1 MTRLRALIVCPGRG
15 SYGRAQLGSLRGSI
29 DAGPQRREVPV
40 NDPIIAALDRF
51 RARLGRP
58 TISALDRAPEYAPHL
73 HVAGEHASLLTFAC
87 TAVDLAAID
96 RDKVDI
102 VGVTGNSM
110 GFYTALY
117 AAGALD
123 LDAAA
128 RLVETLGHYQAGNV
142 IGGQLLYPLV
152 GDDWRPA
159 STLPATPSVLR
170 LPALDDTHAAA
181 LAVVQSAALS
191 AAPVAALAAAHSAAL
206 DTAHSAALDAALA
219 HPGVHVS
226 IRLGGTIVLGA
237 DADGLAHAR
246 RVLPPI
252 ERGGLRYPAQLP
264 LHSAFHTPLMAATA
278 ARARTDLADLPI
290 RSPAITLIGGDGVVH
305 RPWASPAA
313 LWAYTLGAQIVEPF
327 DFARA
332 IATALGELGP
342 DVIVLPG
349 PGDSLGG
356 ALAQIL
362 IAQRWR
368 GLRDRA
374 DFVAMQASDRPI
386 VLAMQR
392 PAQRACVV

>member
-15 SYGRAQLGSLRGSI
+15 SYGRAQLGSL
-29 DAGPQRREVPV
+29 PV
-40 NDPIIAALDRF
+40 HDPIVLALDRF
-51 RARLGRP
+51 RTELGRP
-58 TISALDRAPEYAPHL
+58 AISALDRAPAYAPQL
-73 HVAGEHASLLTFAC
+73 HIAGEHASLLTFAC
-87 TAVDLAAID
+87 TAVELAAID

-123 LDAAA
+123 LDGAA

-142 IGGQLLYPLV
+142 LGGQLLYPLV
-152 GDDWRPA
+152 GDDWRPSSAA
-159 STLPATPSVLR
+159 SA
-170 LPALDDTHAAA
+170 AHAAA
-181 LAVVQSAALS
+181 
-191 AAPVAALAAAHSAAL
+191 VAAAL
-206 DTAHSAALDAALA
+206 D

-278 ARARTDLADLPI
+278 ERARRDLADLSIRAIRAI
-290 RSPAITLIGGDGVVH
+290 RSPAITLIGGDGAVH

-313 LWAYTLGAQIVEPF
+313 LWAYTLGAQIVAPF
-327 DFARA
+327 DFASA
-332 IATALGELGP
+332 VATALGELGP

-349 PGDSLGG
+349 PGDALGG
-356 ALAQIL
+356 AIAQIL

-368 GLRDRA
+368 GLGDRA
-374 DFVAMQASDRPI
+374 EFAAMQASDRPI
-386 VLAMQR
+386 LLAMQR
-392 PAQRACVV
+392 PEQRARIT

>member
-15 SYGRAQLGSLRGSI
+15 SYGRAQLGSLP
-29 DAGPQRREVPV
+29 AG
-40 NDPIIAALDRF
+40 DPIVGALDRL
-51 RARLGRP
+51 RGGLGRP
-58 TISALDRAPEYAPHL
+58 AISALDRAAAYTPEL
-73 HVAGEHASLLTFAC
+73 HVAGEHASLLTFGA

-96 RDKVDI
+96 RDKVDL

-123 LDAAA
+123 LGDAA

-142 IGGQLLYPLV
+142 IGGQLMYPLV
-152 GDDWRPA
+152 GDDWRPSSA
-159 STLPATPSVLR
+159 YDGAI
-170 LPALDDTHAAA
+170 AAA
-181 LAVVQSAALS
+181 L
-191 AAPVAALAAAHSAAL
+191 
-206 DTAHSAALDAALA
+206 D

-264 LHSAFHTPLMAATA
+264 LHSAFHTPLMVATGER
-278 ARARTDLADLPI
+278 ARADLADLPI

-313 LWAYTLGAQIVEPF
+313 LWAYTLGAQITQPF
-327 DFARA
+327 DLARA

-342 DVIVLPG
+342 DVLVLPG

-374 DFVAMQASDRPI
+374 DFVAMQDSDRPI
-386 VLAMQR
+386 VVAMQR
-392 PAQRACVV
+392 PAQRVRVVSAPT

>member
-15 SYGRAQLGSLRGSI
+15 SYGRAQLGSLP
-29 DAGPQRREVPV
+29 A
-40 NDPIIAALDRF
+40 NHPIIAELDRF

-58 TISALDRAPEYAPHL
+58 AISALDRAPEYSPHL
-73 HVAGEHASLLTFAC
+73 HVAGEHASLLTFGA

-96 RDKVDI
+96 RDRIDI

-110 GFYTALY
+110 GFYTALH

-123 LDAAA
+123 LGGAG

-142 IGGQLLYPLV
+142 IGGQLMYPLV
-152 GDDWRPA
+152 DDDWRPPAA
-159 STLPATPSVLR
+159 SSA
-170 LPALDDTHAAA
+170 AHAAR
-181 LAVVQSAALS
+181 QG
-191 AAPVAALAAAHSAAL
+191 
-206 DTAHSAALDAALA
+206 ALDAALD

-252 ERGGLRYPAQLP
+252 ERGGMRYPAQLP

-278 ARARTDLADLPI
+278 ERARRDLADLPI
-290 RSPAITLIGGDGVVH
+290 RSPAITLIGGDGAVH
-305 RPWASPAA
+305 RPWADPAA
-313 LWAYTLGAQIVEPF
+313 LWAYTLGPQIVLPF
-327 DFARA
+327 DFERA

-349 PGDSLGG
+349 PGDSLGS
-356 ALAQIL
+356 AIAQIL
-362 IAQRWR
+362 IARRWR
-368 GLRDRA
+368 GLGDRA
-374 DFVAMQASDRPI
+374 AFVAMQASDRPI
-386 VLAMQR
+386 LLAMQR
-392 PAQRACVV
+392 PEQRARVV

>member
-15 SYGRAQLGSLRGSI
+15 SYGRAQLGSL
-29 DAGPQRREVPV
+29 PV
-40 NDPIIAALDRF
+40 HDPIIAVLDRF

-58 TISALDRAPEYAPHL
+58 AISELDRAPEYALPL
-73 HVAGEHASLLTFAC
+73 HVAGEHASLLTFGA
-87 TAVDLAAID
+87 TAVELAAID
-96 RDKVDI
+96 RDKIDI
-102 VGVTGNSM
+102 AGVTGNSM

-117 AAGALD
+117 ASGALD
-123 LDAAA
+123 QGGAA

-152 GDDWRPA
+152 DDDWRRSPA
-159 STLPATPSVLR
+159 
-170 LPALDDTHAAA
+170 
-181 LAVVQSAALS
+181 AVA
-191 AAPVAALAAAHSAAL
+191 
-206 DTAHSAALDAALA
+206 AHSAALDAALD

-237 DADGLAHAR
+237 SADGLSHAR

-252 ERGGLRYPAQLP
+252 ERGGMRYPAQLP

-278 ARARTDLADLPI
+278 ERARRDLADLPI
-290 RSPAITLIGGDGVVH
+290 RSPEITLIGGDGAVH
-305 RPWASPAA
+305 RPWANPAA
-313 LWAYTLGAQIVEPF
+313 LWAYTLGAQVVEPF
-327 DFARA
+327 DFTRA

-356 ALAQIL
+356 AIAQIL

-368 GLRDRA
+368 GLGSRA

-386 VLAMQR
+386 LLAMQR
-392 PAQRACVV
+392 PEQRARVV

>member
-15 SYGRAQLGSLRGSI
+15 SYGRAQLGSLPG
-29 DAGPQRREVPV
+29 
-40 NDPIIAALDRF
+40 NDPIIATLDRY

-58 TISALDRAPEYAPHL
+58 ALTELDRAPAYAAPL
-73 HVAGEHASLLTFAC
+73 HVAGEHASLLTFGA

-123 LDAAA
+123 LDGAA

-152 GDDWRPA
+152 DEDWR
-159 STLPATPSVLR
+159 
-170 LPALDDTHAAA
+170 AAA
-181 LAVVQSAALS
+181 
-191 AAPVAALAAAHSAAL
+191 AAATALEAAL
-206 DTAHSAALDAALA
+206 D

-237 DADGLAHAR
+237 DDAGLAHAR
-246 RVLPPI
+246 PVLPPI

-278 ARARTDLADLPI
+278 ARAQADLADLPI
-290 RSPAITLIGGDGVVH
+290 RSPAITLVGGDGLVY
-305 RPWASPAA
+305 RPWAKPDA
-313 LWAYTLGAQIVEPF
+313 LWTYTLGAQITEPF
-327 DFARA
+327 DFTRA

-356 ALAQIL
+356 PIAQIL

-368 GLRDRA
+368 GLGSRA

-386 VLAMQR
+386 LLAMHR
-392 PAQRACVV
+392 PEQRARVA

>member
-1 MTRLRALIVCPGRG
+1 VTRLRALIVCPGRG
-15 SYGRAQLGSLRGSI
+15 SYSRVQLGGLPG
-29 DAGPQRREVPV
+29 
-40 NDPIIAALDRF
+40 NDPILAALDRF
-51 RARLGRP
+51 RAQLGRP
-58 TISALDRAPEYAPHL
+58 TISALDRAPAYAPEL

-96 RDKVDI
+96 RDKIDL
-102 VGVTGNSM
+102 VGVAGNSM

-123 LDAAA
+123 LEGAA

-142 IGGQLLYPLV
+142 IGGQLLYPLA
-152 GDDWRPA
+152 GDDWR
-159 STLPATPSVLR
+159 SSPSSAAV
-170 LPALDDTHAAA
+170 AAA
-181 LAVVQSAALS
+181 L
-191 AAPVAALAAAHSAAL
+191 
-206 DTAHSAALDAALA
+206 D

-252 ERGGLRYPAQLP
+252 ERGGLRYPALLP

-278 ARARTDLADLPI
+278 ERARSDLANLPI
-290 RSPAITLIGGDGVVH
+290 RSPAITLIGGDGAVY
-305 RPWASPAA
+305 RPWASPTA
-313 LWAYTLGAQIVEPF
+313 LWAYTLGAQIVETF

-342 DVIVLPG
+342 DVVVLPG
-349 PGDSLGG
+349 PGDALGG
-356 ALAQIL
+356 AIAQIL

-386 VLAMQR
+386 LLAMQR
-392 PAQRACVV
+392 PEQRARVT

>member
-15 SYGRAQLGSLRGSI
+15 SYGRAQLGSL
-29 DAGPQRREVPV
+29 PV

-51 RARLGRP
+51 RVRLGRP
-58 TISALDRAPEYAPHL
+58 AISELDRAPEYALPL
-73 HVAGEHASLLTFAC
+73 HVAGEHASLLTFGA
-87 TAVDLAAID
+87 TAVDLAALD
-96 RDKVDI
+96 RSRVDI

-117 AAGALD
+117 ASGALD
-123 LDAAA
+123 LDGAA

-142 IGGQLLYPLV
+142 IGGQLLYPIV
-152 GDDWRPA
+152 DDDWRRSSA
-159 STLPATPSVLR
+159 A
-170 LPALDDTHAAA
+170 AAA
-181 LAVVQSAALS
+181 LE
-191 AAPVAALAAAHSAAL
+191 AAL
-206 DTAHSAALDAALA
+206 D

-226 IRLGGTIVLGA
+226 IRLGGTVVLGA

-246 RVLPPI
+246 RALPPI
-252 ERGGLRYPAQLP
+252 ERGGMRYPALLP

-278 ARARTDLADLPI
+278 ERARRDLADLPI
-290 RSPAITLIGGDGVVH
+290 RSPGITLIGGDGAVH
-305 RPWASPAA
+305 RPWANPAA

-327 DFARA
+327 DFTRA
-332 IATALGELGP
+332 IATALGDLGP

-356 ALAQIL
+356 AIAQIL

-368 GLRDRA
+368 GLGSRA

-386 VLAMQR
+386 LLAMQR
-392 PAQRACVV
+392 PEQRARIV

>member
-1 MTRLRALIVCPGRG
+1 VTLRALIVCPGRG
-15 SYGRAQLGSLRGSI
+15 SYGRAQLGSL
-29 DAGPQRREVPV
+29 PV
-40 NDPIIAALDRF
+40 GDPVIAALDRL
-51 RARLGRP
+51 RAALGRP
-58 TISALDRAPEYAPHL
+58 AISALDRAPAYAPEL
-73 HVAGEHASLLTFAC
+73 HVAGEHASLLTFGA

-96 RDKVDI
+96 RDKVDV

-123 LDAAA
+123 LDGAA

-142 IGGQLLYPLV
+142 IGGQLMYPLV
-152 GDDWRPA
+152 GDDWRPSPVYA
-159 STLPATPSVLR
+159 AAVAV
-170 LPALDDTHAAA
+170 ALD
-181 LAVVQSAALS
+181 
-191 AAPVAALAAAHSAAL
+191 
-206 DTAHSAALDAALA
+206 

-252 ERGGLRYPAQLP
+252 DRGGLRYPAQLP

-278 ARARTDLADLPI
+278 ERAQRDLADLPI
-290 RSPAITLIGGDGVVH
+290 RPPAVTLIGGDGAVH

-327 DFARA
+327 DLGRA

-342 DVIVLPG
+342 DVLVLPG

-374 DFVAMQASDRPI
+374 DFAAMQASDRPI

-392 PAQRACVV
+392 PEQRARVA